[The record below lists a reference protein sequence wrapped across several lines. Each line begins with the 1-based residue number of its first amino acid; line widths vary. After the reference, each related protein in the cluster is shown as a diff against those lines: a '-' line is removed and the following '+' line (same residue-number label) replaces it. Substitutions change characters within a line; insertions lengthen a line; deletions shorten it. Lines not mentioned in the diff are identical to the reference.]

1 MKMSGRSLGEKRLRA
16 VFSAALL
23 TALTGCAQTNSP
35 ATNVEPTPQAGQATE
50 SPIPWKTIE
59 PPAQIGGAESQAK
72 SPQPT
77 AAKTYYGTGVVNL
90 INLKEGWVEINH
102 EEIKGL
108 MPAMQME
115 WSVKDRA
122 LLNSIRVGDKVNF
135 AVEDNHGSEVIT
147 ELEKAPTTP

>member
-1 MKMSGRSLGEKRLRA
+1 MKISGGGLGDKRLPA
-16 VFSAALL
+16 VCLSALL

-35 ATNVEPTPQAGQATE
+35 ATNVEPTPQAGKAAE

-59 PPAQIGGAESQAK
+59 PPAQIGGAEGQPKA
-72 SPQPT
+72 PQPSV
-77 AAKTYYGTGVVNL
+77 ARTYYGTGVVIL
-90 INLKEGWVEINH
+90 VNLKEGWVEINH

-115 WSVKDRA
+115 WSVKDKS

-135 AVEDNHGSEVIT
+135 AVEDNNGSEVII
-147 ELEKAPTTP
+147 ELKQVQTAR